1 MKALTI
7 ARNLGHKVKNFTAV
21 NLDMQRHYRPLENG
35 VRRPTSRGGK
45 GYILL
50 GHHEIL
56 IPLLS
61 QAVIEI
67 MNGENEELE
76 KLNE

>member
-1 MKALTI
+1 MLTI
-7 ARNLGHKVKNFTAV
+7 ARNLGHKVENFTTV
-21 NLDMQRHYRPLENG
+21 NLDMQQHYRPLENG

-45 GYILL
+45 GHTFL

-67 MNGENEELE
+67 INGEEGRMQ
-76 KLNE
+76 KLSE